1 LCNNLY
7 SPNYFDPVYLSYSKL
22 FYMRKIIFLGGVF
35 LLAFATIQAQ
45 TIPSPKSHFGFNIGD
60 NYHLATFTQTEAYF
74 KKLAAASN
82 KVKLQVIGKTEEGR
96 NQYMLIVSD
105 PSNIKQLDKYKSIS
119 QKMAR
124 AEDLS
129 EADAKQ
135 LAKDGKSVVWI
146 DGGLHATEVVGIHQL
161 IQTLYTVLTR
171 DDEETKRILK
181 STIIL
186 FVHANPDGQ
195 ELVSNWYMRNAD
207 TLKRSTESLPRLYE
221 KYIGHDNNRDFFMLN
236 MSESKNMSRQLYIEW
251 MPQILYNHHQTG
263 PPGTVVAGPP
273 YRDPF
278 NYVYDPLLVTGIDA
292 VGAAMSS
299 RLNAEG
305 KPGYTMKSG
314 SVYSTWWNGGLR
326 TAAYY
331 HNIIGLLTE
340 IIGNPTPSKI
350 PLVPNRLIPN
360 SATPYPIEPQ
370 QWYFKNSID
379 YSVSLNYAVLNYAS
393 RYKDE
398 LLFNIYTMGKNSIE
412 AGSKDNWTLSPKKV
426 ELLNDAVKA
435 DKKEMKGDTLPLEYF
450 SKVYKNK
457 ELRDPRGYI
466 ITANQTTTA
475 TSFINILINSGI
487 QVQQAS
493 LAFSVAGK
501 NYPSGSYIV
510 KTNQAFRPH
519 VLDMFEPQD
528 HPNDFQYPGGPPVRP
543 YDAAGWTPAFTMGLQ
558 FDRILEDF
566 TGPFENIAYGD
577 VQSPKGNIINSELN
591 TYGYSFSTKENAAY
605 KVVNDLLK
613 EGASIYKNKDS
624 YYIGY
629 ENKFVDF
636 TNFKSIISKM
646 SNEHGVIFTAVT
658 SKPTDTLQKV
668 QPLRIALWDRYGGS
682 MSSGWV
688 RWIFEQYHFPFN
700 LLYVKEIDS
709 TNLNDKYDV
718 IVFVEGAIPALR
730 TGSSSSWEE
739 RAPKE
744 NDIPEMY
751 KAQLG
756 SITAQK
762 SIPALQ
768 QFLNNGGKVVT
779 IGSSANLAYHLNLPV
794 RNALVEMFN
803 GAERNLPG
811 EKFYIP
817 GSVMQVA
824 VNNNYAPNWGME
836 NKADVYFSTSPVFKL
851 SPEAIAQKQVIPLAW
866 YPTPSTLRSGWAFG
880 QAYLQD
886 GVAAFEAN
894 VGKGKLFVY
903 GPEITFRA
911 QTHGTYKMLFNQL
924 YK

>member
-1 LCNNLY
+1 
-7 SPNYFDPVYLSYSKL
+7 
-22 FYMRKIIFLGGVF
+22 MRKIIFLG
-35 LLAFATIQAQ
+35 LAIALAITTSQAQ
-45 TIPSPKSHFGFNIGD
+45 SIPSPKSHFGFNIGD

-105 PSNIKQLDKYKSIS
+105 PSNIKQLEKYKSIS

-129 EADAKQ
+129 DADAKQ
-135 LAKDGKSVVWI
+135 LAKEGKSVVWI

-171 DDEETKRILK
+171 DDEETRSILK

-195 ELVSNWYMRNAD
+195 ELVSNWYMRNED
-207 TLKRSTESLPRLYE
+207 TLKRTTENLPRLYE

-292 VGAAMSS
+292 MGAAMSS

-331 HNIIGLLTE
+331 HNMIGLLTE
-340 IIGNPTPSKI
+340 IIGSPTPSKI
-350 PLVPNRLIPN
+350 PLVPQRLIPN

-379 YSVSLNYAVLNYAS
+379 YSVSLNYAVLNYAA
-393 RYKDE
+393 RHKDE
-398 LLFNIYTMGKNSIE
+398 LLYNIYTMGKNSID
-412 AGSKDNWTLSPKKV
+412 AGNKDTWTKSPKKV
-426 ELLNDAVKA
+426 ELLSEAMKPE
-435 DKKEMKGDTLPLEYF
+435 KKETNGDSAQMDPF

-457 ELRDPRGYI
+457 ELRDARGYI
-466 ITANQTTTA
+466 IPINQSTTA
-475 TSFINILINSGI
+475 TTFINILINSGI
-487 QVQQAS
+487 KVQQATS
-493 LAFSVAGK
+493 NFSVAGK
-501 NYPSGSYIV
+501 EYPKGSYIV

-519 VLDMFEPQD
+519 VIDMFEPQD

-543 YDAAGWTPAFTMGLQ
+543 YDAAGWTPAFTMGIQ
-558 FDRILEDF
+558 FDRILDDF
-566 TGPFENIAYGD
+566 SGPFENIAYGD
-577 VQSPKGNIINSELN
+577 VQSPKGNVINSELN
-591 TYGYSFSTKENAAY
+591 TYGYRFPTTDNASY

-613 EGASIYKNKDS
+613 LGANIYKNKDS
-624 YYIGY
+624 YYVGY
-629 ENKFVDF
+629 ENKFNDF
-636 TNFKSIISKM
+636 TNFKSIISKL
-646 SNEHGVIFTAVT
+646 SNEHGVVFTSVT
-658 SKPTDTLQKV
+658 TKPSDTSNKV
-668 QPLRIALWDRYGGS
+668 KPLRIALWDRYGGS

-700 LLYVKEIDS
+700 LTYAKEIDAA
-709 TNLNDKYDV
+709 NLNDKYDV
-718 IVFVEGAIPALR
+718 IVFVEGAIPATR
-730 TGSSSSWEE
+730 AQGSSFEE

-744 NDIPEMY
+744 NDIPEIY
-751 KAQLG
+751 KPQLG
-756 SITAQK
+756 SITVQK
-762 SIPALQ
+762 SIPAIQ

-794 RNALVEMFN
+794 RNALVEMVN
-803 GAERNLPG
+803 GNERTLPG

-817 GSVMQVA
+817 GSIMQVA
-824 VNNNYAPNWGME
+824 VDNNHTPNWGMT
-836 NKADVYFSTSPVFKL
+836 KTADVYFSSSPVFKL
-851 SPEAIAQKQVIPLAW
+851 SPDAIAQKIVTPLAW
-866 YPTPSTLRSGWAFG
+866 YPTASTLRSGWAFG

>member
-1 LCNNLY
+1 
-7 SPNYFDPVYLSYSKL
+7 
-22 FYMRKIIFLGGVF
+22 MRKLLFCF
-35 LLAFATIQAQ
+35 LLLALTGIQLNAQ
-45 TIPSPKSHFGFNIGD
+45 SIPTPKEHFGFNIGD

-74 KKLAAASN
+74 KKVAAASN

-96 NQYMLIVSD
+96 NQYMMIVSD
-105 PSNIKQLDKYKSIS
+105 PSNIRQLAKYKSIS
-119 QKMAR
+119 QKLAR
-124 AEDLS
+124 AENLS
-129 EADAKQ
+129 DAEAKQ
-135 LAKDGKSVVWI
+135 LSKEGKSVVWI
-146 DGGLHATEVVGIHQL
+146 DGGLHATEVTGIHQL

-171 DDEETKRILK
+171 DDEETRNILK

-207 TLKRSTESLPRLYE
+207 TLKRSTSDIPRLYE

-340 IIGNPTPSKI
+340 IIGNPTPSTI
-350 PLVPNRLIPN
+350 PLVPQRLIPN

-370 QWYFKNSID
+370 KWYFKNSID

-398 LLFNIYTMGKNSIE
+398 LLYNIYNMGKHSIE
-412 AGSKDNWTLSPKKV
+412 AGSKDSWTKSPKKV
-426 ELLNDAVKA
+426 ELLADVFKA
-435 DKKEMKGDTLPLEYF
+435 DKKESRSDTLPVEYF
-450 SKVYKNK
+450 NKVYKNK

-466 ITANQTTTA
+466 VPANQTTTA

-487 QVQQAS
+487 QVQKATS
-493 LAFSVAGK
+493 KFSVAGK
-501 NYPSGSYIV
+501 EYPAGSYIV

-543 YDAAGWTPAFTMGLQ
+543 YDAAGWTPAFTMGIT
-558 FDRILEDF
+558 FDRILDDF
-566 TGPFENIAYGD
+566 NGPFETIAYGD
-577 VQSPKGNIINSELN
+577 IQQAKGKTNIDTKQIA
-591 TYGYSFSTKENAAY
+591 GYTFSIKDNASFI
-605 KVVNDLLK
+605 VVNDLLK
-613 EGASIYKNKDS
+613 EGMEVFKNK
-624 YYIGY
+624 
-629 ENKFVDF
+629 ENYFVA
-636 TNFKSIISKM
+636 NNAKSEPILKIAS
-646 SNEHGVIFTAVT
+646 SVNGVSFTAVG
-658 SKPTDTLQKV
+658 SKPNEIANKV
-668 QPLRIALWDRYGGS
+668 EPLRIALWDKYGGS
-682 MSSGWV
+682 ISSGWV

-700 LLYVKEIDS
+700 LTYAKEIDAA
-709 TNLNDKYDV
+709 NLNSKYDV
-718 IVFVEGAIPALR
+718 IVFVEGAIPSLI
-730 TGSSSSWEE
+730 TTTSPWEE
-739 RAPKE
+739 KEPKE
-744 NDIPEMY
+744 DEIPSEF
-751 KAQLG
+751 KDHLG
-756 SITAQK
+756 KITAQK

-768 QFLNNGGKVVT
+768 KFLNNGGRIIT

-794 RNALVEMFN
+794 KNALVEMV
-803 GAERNLPG
+803 GGKEKPLPG

-817 GSVMQVA
+817 GSVMQVD
-824 VNNNYAPNWGME
+824 VDNNYAPNWGMS
-836 NKADVYFSTSPVFKL
+836 NKADVYFSASPVFKL
-851 SPEAIAQKQVIPLAW
+851 APEAIAQKEVTPLAW
-866 YPTPSTLRSGWAFG
+866 YASATTLRSGWAFG

-903 GPEITFRA
+903 GPEITFRG

>member
-1 LCNNLY
+1 
-7 SPNYFDPVYLSYSKL
+7 
-22 FYMRKIIFLGGVF
+22 MRKVLFLCA
-35 LLAFATIQAQ
+35 LFALTISNANAQ
-45 TIPSPKSHFGFNIGD
+45 SIPSPKEHFGFNIGD

-96 NQYMLIVSD
+96 NQYMVIVSD
-105 PSNIKQLDKYKSIS
+105 PSNIRQLAKYKSIS
-119 QKMAR
+119 QKLAR
-124 AEDLS
+124 AENLS
-129 EADAKQ
+129 DAEAKQ

-146 DGGLHATEVVGIHQL
+146 DGGLHATEVTGIHQL

-171 DDEETKRILK
+171 EDEETRNILK

-207 TLKRSTESLPRLYE
+207 TLKRTTDAVPRLYE

-292 VGAAMSS
+292 MGAAMSS

-340 IIGNPTPSKI
+340 IIGNPTPSYI
-350 PLVPNRLIPN
+350 PLVPQRLIPN

-370 QWYFKNSID
+370 KWYFKNSID

-398 LLFNIYTMGKNSIE
+398 LLYNIYTMGKHSIE
-412 AGSKDNWTLSPKKV
+412 AGSKDSWTKSPKKV
-426 ELLNDAVKA
+426 ELLGEAFKA
-435 DKKEMKGDTLPLEYF
+435 DKKESKSDTLLVEYF
-450 SKVYKNK
+450 SKVYKDAT
-457 ELRDPRGYI
+457 LRDPRGYI
-466 ITANQTTTA
+466 VPANQTTTA
-475 TSFINILINSGI
+475 TAFINILINSGI
-487 QVQQAS
+487 QVQKATNNF
-493 LAFSVAGK
+493 AVAGK
-501 NYPSGSYIV
+501 AYPAGSYIV

-543 YDAAGWTPAFTMGLQ
+543 YDAAGWTPAFTMGIQ

-566 TGPFENIAYGD
+566 NGPFETIAYGAI
-577 VQSPKGNIINSELN
+577 QSPKGKIINSEAN
-591 TYGYSFSTKENAAY
+591 TYGYRFSTKENASYIA
-605 KVVNDLLK
+605 VNDLLK
-613 EGASIYKNKDS
+613 EGAQVFKNKEQ
-624 YYIGY
+624 Y
-629 ENKFVDF
+629 FVPYNDRFVSF
-636 TNFKSIISKM
+636 TNFKNIIAKI
-646 SNEHGVIFTAVT
+646 SNTTGVEFASVT
-658 SKPTDTLQKV
+658 TKPKDGETPIT
-668 QPLRIALWDRYGGS
+668 PLRIGLWDKYGGS
-682 MSSGWV
+682 ISSGWV

-700 LLYVKEIDS
+700 VTYAKEIDAAD
-709 TNLNDKYDV
+709 LNSKYDV
-718 IVFVEGAIPALR
+718 IVFVEGAIPALNPIA
-730 TGSSSSWEE
+730 SPWEE
-739 RAPKE
+739 KEPKDDE
-744 NDIPEMY
+744 TPAEY
-751 KAQLG
+751 KERLG
-756 SITAQK
+756 KITAQK

-768 QFLNNGGKVVT
+768 KFLNNGGRVIT

-794 RNALVEMFN
+794 KNALVEMVA
-803 GAERNLPG
+803 GKEKALPG

-817 GSVMQVA
+817 GSVMQVD
-824 VNNNYAPNWGME
+824 VDNNYAPNWGM
-836 NKADVYFSTSPVFKL
+836 NSKADVYFSASPVFKL
-851 SPEAIAQKQVIPLAW
+851 APEAIAQKEVTPLAW
-866 YPTPSTLRSGWAFG
+866 YASATTLRSGWAFG

-903 GPEITFRA
+903 GPEITFRG

-924 YK
+924 YQ

>member
-1 LCNNLY
+1 
-7 SPNYFDPVYLSYSKL
+7 
-22 FYMRKIIFLGGVF
+22 MRKLISFCVVLFSFV
-35 LLAFATIQAQ
+35 LTQAQ

-105 PSNIKQLDKYKSIS
+105 PSNINQLTKYKSIS

-129 EADAKQ
+129 DADAKQ
-135 LAKDGKSVVWI
+135 LAKEGKSVVWI

-195 ELVSNWYMRNAD
+195 ELVSNWYMRNED
-207 TLKRSTESLPRLYE
+207 TLKRSTENLPRLYE

-292 VGAAMSS
+292 MGAAMSS
-299 RLNAEG
+299 RLNMEE

-340 IIGNPTPSKI
+340 IIGSPTPSKI
-350 PLVPNRLIPN
+350 PLVPQRLIPN

-370 QWYFKNSID
+370 PWYFKNSID
-379 YSVSLNYAVLNYAS
+379 YSVSLNYAVLNYAT
-393 RYKDE
+393 RHKDE
-398 LLFNIYTMGKNSIE
+398 LLYNIYTMGKNSID
-412 AGSKDNWTLSPKKV
+412 AGNKDTWTKSPKKV
-426 ELLNDAVKA
+426 ELLSEAMKPE
-435 DKKEMKGDTLPLEYF
+435 KKETNGDSSQLDPF

-457 ELRDPRGYI
+457 ELRDARGYI
-466 ITANQTTTA
+466 IPINQSTTA
-475 TSFINILINSGI
+475 TTFINILINSGI
-487 QVQQAS
+487 KVQQATS
-493 LAFSVAGK
+493 NFSVAGK
-501 NYPSGSYIV
+501 EYPKGSYIV

-543 YDAAGWTPAFTMGLQ
+543 YDAAGWTPAFTMGIQ
-558 FDRILEDF
+558 FDKILDEF
-566 TGPFENIAYGD
+566 SGPFENIAYGD
-577 VQSPKGNIINSELN
+577 VQFPKGNIINSEIN
-591 TYGYSFSTKENAAY
+591 TYGYRFPTTDNASY

-613 EGASIYKNKDS
+613 LGANIYKNKDN
-624 YYIGY
+624 YYVGY
-629 ENKFVDF
+629 ENKFNDF
-636 TNFKSIISKM
+636 TNFKSIISKL
-646 SNEHGVIFTAVT
+646 SNEHGVVFTSVT
-658 SKPTDTLQKV
+658 TKPSDTSNKV

-700 LLYVKEIDS
+700 LTYAKEIDAAS
-709 TNLNDKYDV
+709 LNDKYDV
-718 IVFVEGAIPALR
+718 IVFVEGAIPAMKPEA
-730 TGSSSSWEE
+730 SPWEE
-739 RAPKE
+739 KDPKE
-744 NDIPEMY
+744 ADIPAEY
-751 KAQLG
+751 KSQLG

-768 QFLNNGGKVVT
+768 KFLNNGGRIVT
-779 IGSSANLAYHLNLPV
+779 IGSSANIAYHLNLPV
-794 RNALVEMFN
+794 RNALVEMVA
-803 GAERNLPG
+803 GKEKALPG

-824 VNNNYAPNWGME
+824 VDNNYAPNWGMT
-836 NKADVYFSTSPVFKL
+836 KTTDVYFSSSPVFKL
-851 SPEAIAQKQVIPLAW
+851 SPDAIAQKVVTPLAW
-866 YPTPSTLRSGWAFG
+866 YPTASTLRSGWAFG

-911 QTHGTYKMLFNQL
+911 QTHSTYKMLFNQL

>member
-1 LCNNLY
+1 
-7 SPNYFDPVYLSYSKL
+7 
-22 FYMRKIIFLGGVF
+22 MRKLLFCFLV
-35 LLAFATIQAQ
+35 LALNVIQLNAQ
-45 TIPSPKSHFGFNIGD
+45 SIPTPKEHFGFNIGD
-60 NYHLATFTQTEAYF
+60 NYQLATFTQTEAYF

-96 NQYMLIVSD
+96 NQYMVIVSD
-105 PSNIKQLDKYKSIS
+105 PSNIRQLAKYKSIS
-119 QKMAR
+119 QKLAR
-124 AEDLS
+124 AENLS
-129 EADAKQ
+129 DAEAKQ
-135 LAKDGKSVVWI
+135 LAKEGKSVVWI
-146 DGGLHATEVVGIHQL
+146 DGGLHATEVTGIHQL

-171 DDEETKRILK
+171 DDEETKNILK

-207 TLKRSTESLPRLYE
+207 TLKRSTSDIPRLYE

-350 PLVPNRLIPN
+350 PLVPQRLIPN

-370 QWYFKNSID
+370 TWYFKNSID

-398 LLFNIYTMGKNSIE
+398 LLYNIYTMGKHSID
-412 AGSKDNWTLSPKKV
+412 AGSKDTWTKSPKKV
-426 ELLNDAVKA
+426 DLLNETFKS
-435 DKKEMKGDTLPLEYF
+435 DKKEIKGDTLPVDYF
-450 SKVYKNK
+450 SKIYKNK

-466 ITANQTTTA
+466 IPVDQSRTA
-475 TSFINILINSGI
+475 TEFINILINSGI
-487 QVQQAS
+487 KVQKATQE
-493 LAFSVAGK
+493 FKYAGK
-501 NYPSGSYIV
+501 QYPRGTYIV

-543 YDAAGWTPAFTMGLQ
+543 YDAAGWTPAFTMGIQ

-566 TGPFENIAYGD
+566 EGPFETIVYGQ
-577 VQSPKGNIINSELN
+577 VQKWSSFASVESHSKSIGV
-591 TYGYSFSTKENAAY
+591 SFSTKDNASYLA
-605 KVVNDLLK
+605 VNEFLSK
-613 EGASIYKNKDS
+613 GATVYKNKDRFYVPIDNKDS
-624 YYIGY
+624 LSLYKLSDKLWR
-629 ENKFVDF
+629 ENEVTFVAES
-636 TNFKSIISKM
+636 SIPKEELINVK
-646 SNEHGVIFTAVT
+646 
-658 SKPTDTLQKV
+658 
-668 QPLRIALWDRYGGS
+668 PLRVGLWDKYGGS
-682 MSSGWV
+682 ISSGWV

-700 LLYVKEIDS
+700 LVYAKEIDS
-709 TNLNDKYDV
+709 ANLNSKFDV
-718 IVFVEGAIPALR
+718 LVFVEGAIPALR
-730 TGSSSSWEE
+730 TEPSPWEDKE
-739 RAPKE
+739 PKE
-744 NDIPEMY
+744 DEIPTEF
-751 KAQLG
+751 KTHLG
-756 SITAQK
+756 KITAQK

-768 QFLNNGGKVVT
+768 KFLNNGGRIIT

-794 RNALVEMFN
+794 KNALVEMVA
-803 GAERNLPG
+803 GKEKPLPG

-817 GSVMQVA
+817 GSVMQVD
-824 VNNNYAPNWGME
+824 VDNNYAPNWGMS
-836 NKADVYFSTSPVFKL
+836 NKADVYFSASPVFKL
-851 SPEAIAQKQVIPLAW
+851 APEAIAQKEVTPLAW
-866 YPTPSTLRSGWAFG
+866 YASATTLRSGWAFG

-903 GPEITFRA
+903 GPEITFRG

>member
-1 LCNNLY
+1 
-7 SPNYFDPVYLSYSKL
+7 
-22 FYMRKIIFLGGVF
+22 MRKIIFLGGVF

>member
-1 LCNNLY
+1 
-7 SPNYFDPVYLSYSKL
+7 
-22 FYMRKIIFLGGVF
+22 MRKIIFLGGVF

-129 EADAKQ
+129 EDDAKQ

-195 ELVSNWYMRNAD
+195 ELVSNWYMRNED

-493 LAFSVAGK
+493 SAFSVAGK

-794 RNALVEMFN
+794 RNALVEMVN

>member
-1 LCNNLY
+1 MR
-7 SPNYFDPVYLSYSKL
+7 KL
-22 FYMRKIIFLGGVF
+22 FSLAMLLFL
-35 LLAFATIQAQ
+35 FASMASAQAV
-45 TIPSPKSHFGFNIGD
+45 PSPKDHFGFQIGD

-105 PSNIKQLDKYKSIS
+105 PPNMRLLEKYKSIS
-119 QKMAR
+119 QKLAR
-124 AEDLS
+124 AEALTDA
-129 EADAKQ
+129 EAKE
-135 LAKDGKSVVWI
+135 LAKEGKSVVWI

-161 IQTLYTVLTR
+161 IQTIYTVLTR

-207 TLKRSTESLPRLYE
+207 TLKRSTENLPRLYE

-292 VGAAMSS
+292 LGAAMSN
-299 RLNAEG
+299 RLNAET

-340 IIGNPTPSKI
+340 IIGSPTPSKI
-350 PLVPNRLIPN
+350 PLVPQRLIPN
-360 SATPYPIEPQ
+360 SATPYPIAPQ
-370 QWYFKNSID
+370 QWLFKNSID

-398 LLFNIYTMGKNSIE
+398 LLFNIYKMGRNSID
-412 AGSKDNWTLSPKKV
+412 AGNKDYWTLSPNKV
-426 ELLNDAVKA
+426 DLLNENLKS
-435 DKKEMKGDTLPLEYF
+435 DKRDTKNDTVALDQF
-450 SKVYKNK
+450 SKVYKNAK
-457 ELRDPRGYI
+457 LKDPRGYI
-466 ITANQTTTA
+466 VTADQATTA
-475 TSFINILINSGI
+475 VSFVNILINSGI
-487 QVQQAS
+487 KVQKANA
-493 LAFSVAGK
+493 AFSVAGK
-501 NYPSGSYIV
+501 NYPAGSYVV

-519 VLDMFEPQD
+519 VIDMFEPQD

-543 YDAAGWTPAFTMGLQ
+543 YDAAGWTPAFTMGIQ

-566 TGPFENIAYGD
+566 SGPFENIAYGAIQKP
-577 VQSPKGNIINSELN
+577 VGKINNSN
-591 TYGYSFSTKENAAY
+591 VTATAYRFSTNDNAAY
-605 KVVNDLLK
+605 VVVNDLLK
-613 EGASIYKNKDS
+613 AGALVFKNK
-624 YYIGY
+624 
-629 ENKFVDF
+629 ENFTVTVSEKIKDASSFNKLITTLSQDF
-636 TNFKSIISKM
+636 GI
-646 SNEHGVIFTAVT
+646 HFTATKINANENLVAV
-658 SKPTDTLQKV
+658 KPM
-668 QPLRIALWDRYGGS
+668 RIGLWDRYGGS
-682 MSSGWV
+682 MSSGWL
-688 RWIFEQYHFPFN
+688 RWIFEQYHFPFE
-700 LLYVKEIDS
+700 LTYAKEIDAA
-709 TNLNDKYDV
+709 NLNNKFDV
-718 IVFVEGAIPALR
+718 LVFVEGAIPSLKAEP
-730 TGSSSSWEE
+730 SPWEE
-739 RAPKE
+739 KDPKE
-744 NDIPEMY
+744 QDIPDEF
-751 KAQLG
+751 KARLG
-756 SITAQK
+756 KITAQK

-768 QFLNNGGKVVT
+768 SFLNNGGRVIT

-794 RNALVEMFN
+794 RNALVEMVN
-803 GAERNLPG
+803 GKERPLPG

-817 GSVMQVA
+817 GSVMQIELD
-824 VNNNYAPNWGME
+824 NNYAPNWGM
-836 NKADVYFSTSPVFKL
+836 NKKADVYFSASPVFKL
-851 SPEAIAQKQVIPLAW
+851 SPDAIAQKSLTPLAW
-866 YPTPSTLRSGWAFG
+866 YATTNTLRSGWAFG
-880 QAYLQD
+880 QSYLQD
-886 GVAAFEAN
+886 GVAAFEAKL
-894 VGKGKLFVY
+894 GKGSLYVY

-911 QTHGTYKMLFNQL
+911 QTHGTYKLLFNQL
-924 YK
+924 YQ

>member
-1 LCNNLY
+1 
-7 SPNYFDPVYLSYSKL
+7 
-22 FYMRKIIFLGGVF
+22 MRKIFSLCVLFFIIGSS
-35 LLAFATIQAQ
+35 IKAQ
-45 TIPSPKSHFGFNIGD
+45 TIPTPLSHFGFNIGD
-60 NYHLATFTQTEAYF
+60 NYHLATYTQTEAYF
-74 KKLAAASN
+74 KKLAASSN

-96 NQYMLIVSD
+96 DQYMVIVSD
-105 PSNIKQLDKYKSIS
+105 PSNIKQLEKYKSIS
-119 QKMAR
+119 QKLAR
-124 AEDLS
+124 AEGLS
-129 EADAKQ
+129 DEEAKQ
-135 LAKDGKSVVWI
+135 LAKEGKSVVWI
-146 DGGLHATEVVGIHQL
+146 DGGLHATEVVGAHQL

-207 TLKRSTESLPRLYE
+207 TLKRTTENLPRLYE

-370 QWYFKNSID
+370 PWYFKNSID

-398 LLFNIYTMGKNSIE
+398 LLYNIYTMGKHSIE
-412 AGSKDNWTLSPKKV
+412 AGNKDTWTKSPKKV
-426 ELLNDAVKA
+426 ELLNETFKS
-435 DKKEMKGDTLPLEYF
+435 DKKEIKGDTLPVDYF

-466 ITANQTTTA
+466 IPVNQSHTA
-475 TSFINILINSGI
+475 TEFINILINSGI
-487 QVQQAS
+487 KVQKAKQPF
-493 LAFSVAGK
+493 LYAGK
-501 NYPSGSYIV
+501 KYEQGTYVV

-543 YDAAGWTPAFTMGLQ
+543 YDAAGWTPAFTMGIQ

-566 TGPFENIAYGD
+566 DGPFENIAFGD
-577 VQSPKGNIINSELN
+577 VQSPMGDIINSEVN
-591 TYGYSFSTKENAAY
+591 TFGYSFPTSENASY

-613 EGASIYKNKDS
+613 AGVSVFKNKSS
-624 YYIGY
+624 YYVSY
-629 ENKFVDF
+629 ENKFKDF
-636 TNFKSIISKM
+636 TNFKSTISKL
-646 SNEHGVIFTAVT
+646 SKEHGVIFTSVT
-658 SKPTDTLQKV
+658 SKPSDTSNRV
-668 QPLRIALWDRYGGS
+668 QPLRIGLWDKYGGS
-682 MSSGWV
+682 ISSGWV

-700 LLYVKEIDS
+700 LTYASAIDAG
-709 TNLNDKYDV
+709 NLNDKYDV
-718 IVFVEGAIPALR
+718 IVFVEGAIPAMR
-730 TGSSSSWEE
+730 PEASPWEE
-739 RAPKE
+739 KDPKE
-744 NDIPEMY
+744 ADIPAEF
-751 KAQLG
+751 KSQLG

-762 SIPALQ
+762 SIPALK
-768 QFLNNGGKVVT
+768 QFLNNGGKVIT

-794 RNALVEMFN
+794 RNALVEMVN
-803 GAERNLPG
+803 GKERPLPG

-817 GSVMQVA
+817 GSVMQVE
-824 VNNNYAPNWGME
+824 VDPNYTPNWGMN
-836 NKADVYFSTSPVFKL
+836 NKADVYFSSSPVFKL
-851 SPEAIAQKQVIPLAW
+851 APEAIAQKEVTPLAW
-866 YPTPSTLRSGWAFG
+866 YATTSTLRSGWAFG

-903 GPEITFRA
+903 GPEITFRG

>member
-1 LCNNLY
+1 
-7 SPNYFDPVYLSYSKL
+7 
-22 FYMRKIIFLGGVF
+22 MRKVLFLC
-35 LLAFATIQAQ
+35 LLFALTLSNVNAQ
-45 TIPSPKSHFGFNIGD
+45 SIPSPKEHFGFNIGD

-96 NQYMLIVSD
+96 NQYMVIVSD
-105 PSNIKQLDKYKSIS
+105 PSNIRQLEKYKSIS
-119 QKMAR
+119 QKLAR
-124 AEDLS
+124 AEGLS
-129 EADAKQ
+129 DEEAKQ

-146 DGGLHATEVVGIHQL
+146 DGGLHATEVVGAHQL
-161 IQTLYTVLTR
+161 IQTIYTVLTR

-207 TLKRSTESLPRLYE
+207 TLKRTTDNVPRLYE

-236 MSESKNMSRQLYIEW
+236 MSESRNMSRQLYIEW
-251 MPQILYNHHQTG
+251 MPQVLYNHHQTG

-292 VGAAMSS
+292 LGAVMSS

-305 KPGYTMKSG
+305 KPGYTMKAG

-350 PLVPNRLIPN
+350 PLVPQRLIPN
-360 SATPYPIEPQ
+360 SATPYPITPQ

-398 LLFNIYTMGKNSIE
+398 LLYNIYTMGKHSIE
-412 AGSKDNWTLSPKKV
+412 AGSKDSWTMSPKKV
-426 ELLNDAVKA
+426 ELLNETFKA
-435 DKKEMKGDTLPLEYF
+435 DKKEIKGDTLPVEYF

-466 ITANQTTTA
+466 VTANQTTTA
-475 TSFINILINSGI
+475 ASFINILLHSGI
-487 QVQQAS
+487 KVQKATS
-493 LAFSVAGK
+493 EFMVAGK
-501 NYPSGSYIV
+501 NYPAGSYIV

-543 YDAAGWTPAFTMGLQ
+543 YDAAGWTPAFTMGIQ

-566 TGPFENIAYGD
+566 NGPFENIAYGD
-577 VQSPKGNIINSELN
+577 AQSPKGKISSDAKQIA
-591 TYGYSFSTKENAAY
+591 GYTFSTKDNASYVA
-605 KVVNDLLK
+605 VNDLLK
-613 EGASIYKNKDS
+613 EGAQVYKNKEQ
-624 YYIGY
+624 Y
-629 ENKFVDF
+629 FVANSDKLKTIIEQVSRDKGVNF
-636 TNFKSIISKM
+636 TS
-646 SNEHGVIFTAVT
+646 T
-658 SKPTDTLQKV
+658 STKPNNMDQQVK
-668 QPLRIALWDRYGGS
+668 PLRIALWDKYGGS
-682 MSSGWV
+682 ISSGWV

-700 LLYVKEIDS
+700 LTFAKEIDS
-709 TNLNDKYDV
+709 VNLNEKYDV

-730 TGSSSSWEE
+730 AEPSPWEE
-739 RAPKE
+739 KEPKADE
-744 NDIPEMY
+744 VPEAY
-751 KAQLG
+751 QSKIG
-756 SITAQK
+756 KITAQK

-768 QFLNNGGKVVT
+768 KFLTNGGRVIT

-794 RNALVEMFN
+794 RNALVEMVA
-803 GAERNLPG
+803 GKEKALPG

-817 GSVMQVA
+817 GSVMQVD
-824 VNNNYAPNWGME
+824 VDNNYSPNWGMN
-836 NKADVYFSTSPVFKL
+836 NKADVYFSASPVFKL
-851 SPEAIAQKQVIPLAW
+851 VPEAIAQKEVTPLAW
-866 YPTPSTLRSGWAFG
+866 YATTTTLRSGWAFG
-880 QAYLQD
+880 QSYLQD
-886 GVAAFEAN
+886 GVAAFEAK

-903 GPEITFRA
+903 GPEITFRG

-924 YK
+924 YQ